1 MLLSGHPA
9 SLAAVIID
17 GDEGMAIEV
26 DAWVT
31 GPRVTVPLSEC
42 LGDCPLSGCEVGVPF
57 TSVCEVGGVRGGCP
71 LLPPLSDCPLLRWE
85 SPSASE
91 G

>member
-26 DAWVT
+26 
-31 GPRVTVPLSEC
+31 GPRVTVPL
-42 LGDCPLSGCEVGVPF
+42 
-57 TSVCEVGGVRGGCP
+57 
-71 LLPPLSDCPLLRWE
+71 
-85 SPSASE
+85 
-91 G
+91 